1 MLPYRAGSVLR
12 HCCPWEQVRYNAS
25 AIGLAARSI
34 ATKSPCDGKLCR
46 RPQVLLRSFC
56 FRATLSAPAVQSGC
70 PRLVACSAAWTAIR
84 EATDGSHLSP
94 PERAPRRSTD
104 PRGVSFGLVC
114 RCVFVR
120 FEQNGHRRT
129 QLEIAQTSNRTG
141 RHSRISVPVTLRWR
155 SARHSLRHRNPNM
168 QVACRTTVCGSSKC
182 WRAGRADGSAV
193 KPADGSGR
201 HRR

>member
-1 MLPYRAGSVLR
+1 MTPRGGHNQPARTEPRFRSMPRFSPFRWRIASRRRRGGAHLSVAQGRVWFPASTSMPTYRAVGVLR
-12 HCCPWEQVRYNAS
+12 HCCPWGQVRYNAS

-104 PRGVSFGLVC
+104 PRGVSLC
-114 RCVFVR
+114 
-120 FEQNGHRRT
+120 HT
-129 QLEIAQTSNRTG
+129 YP
-141 RHSRISVPVTLRWR
+141 H
-155 SARHSLRHRNPNM
+155 M
-168 QVACRTTVCGSSKC
+168 
-182 WRAGRADGSAV
+182 
-193 KPADGSGR
+193 
-201 HRR
+201 